1 MCGIAGIIQSDG
13 RPLDT
18 WLLEAMTASLVHR
31 GPDAEGYVL
40 LAPDDREK
48 PLSVAGPLAESVG
61 SRHDRFKVGLGHR
74 RLAIIDRT
82 PLGNQPMGTLDG
94 RSWITY
100 NGEVYN
106 APELRRELVAL
117 GAEFRSSTDTEV
129 VLEAYRQWGRA
140 CLARFNGMFAF
151 ALWDGRERQLFCA
164 RDRFGIKPFYYREDG
179 GRFLFA
185 SEIKALR
192 CDPAYSAR
200 PNDRALYDYLTQARQ
215 DHCTETFYE
224 GIRQLAPGES
234 LTLRFGRPARDAKN
248 LVVEREQWYRLPDE
262 TRPADLEE
270 AASVLRDMLQDSV
283 RLQLRADVPIGSCLS
298 GGLDSSTIVCLMS
311 RLLPRSC
318 PPPRTFSACH
328 ADPRFDER
336 PFIQAVVAATG
347 AVNQEIFPD
356 AVRLFDEL
364 PRVLRHQEEPFAG
377 TSVLAQWCVMRAAG
391 QAGVKVLL
399 DGQGAD
405 ELLLGYPGYLG
416 SRLADLARSGRWVE
430 GLREWQA
437 WRRLH
442 GPLPPT
448 AQANFV
454 RGLFPEGQVR
464 WLRSRVTDES
474 AWLDR
479 DFAAEAC
486 RKADAATDL
495 PHSRSAVAAHS
506 LRSITQGLPALL
518 HYEDRNAMAFS
529 VEARVPFL
537 DHRLVEWL
545 ARLPPELKLHRG
557 MTKVVLREAMD
568 GILPKEVRRR
578 TDKMGFVTPEDRWLR
593 VTWRSHI
600 EALLDSTSCK
610 SRPYWRAR
618 VLKEWYR
625 RFCDGRAAIGPTVW
639 RWVNLELWLRE
650 CCD

>member
-1 MCGIAGIIQSDG
+1 MPRDMSCWPPTIGRSRCRSPVPSRSRSGAGTTGSRSASAIGAWRSLTARRSATSRWGPWMGVAGLRTTARSTTRPNCGASWWRWGLSSAPPPIPKWCWRLTGSGGGPAWPASTACSPSRCGTGGSASSSARGTDSGSSRSTTAKTAGGFCS
-13 RPLDT
+13 RPRSRRCAATPRTRPDP
-18 WLLEAMTASLVHR
+18 MTAPCTTTSRRR
-31 GPDAEGYVL
+31 GRTTARRRSTRASASSPPARASPCG
-40 LAPDDREK
+40 
-48 PLSVAGPLAESVG
+48 SAGPRGTPRTSWWRG
-61 SRHDRFKVGLGHR
+61 SSGTGCRTR
-74 RLAIIDRT
+74 R
-82 PLGNQPMGTLDG
+82 G
-94 RSWITY
+94 R
-100 NGEVYN
+100 
-106 APELRRELVAL
+106 
-117 GAEFRSSTDTEV
+117 
-129 VLEAYRQWGRA
+129 
-140 CLARFNGMFAF
+140 
-151 ALWDGRERQLFCA
+151 
-164 RDRFGIKPFYYREDG
+164 
-179 GRFLFA
+179 
-185 SEIKALR
+185 
-192 CDPAYSAR
+192 
-200 PNDRALYDYLTQARQ
+200 
-215 DHCTETFYE
+215 
-224 GIRQLAPGES
+224 
-234 LTLRFGRPARDAKN
+234 
-248 LVVEREQWYRLPDE
+248 
-262 TRPADLEE
+262 
-270 AASVLRDMLQDSV
+270 
-283 RLQLRADVPIGSCLS
+283 
-298 GGLDSSTIVCLMS
+298 
-311 RLLPRSC
+311 
-318 PPPRTFSACH
+318 PPRTFSACH

-364 PRVLRHQEEPFAG
+364 PRVRRHQEEPFAG

-464 WLRSRVTDES
+464 WLRSRATDES

-578 TDKMGFVTPEDRWLR
+578 TDKMGFVTPEDQWLR

-600 EALLDSTSCK
+600 EAMLDSTSCK

-618 VLKEWYR
+618 VLKEWS
-625 RFCDGRAAIGPTVW
+625 CSGPT
-639 RWVNLELWLRE
+639 RSRSAP
-650 CCD
+650 CRS